1 MALAHFWMQS
11 ISRAKASL
19 PASVAVHYLKRE
31 AEFAPEAYLSRTSE
45 STKDRHDLV
54 AWDVQHLPT
63 WAEDSPGKFFSAAE
77 RYEGVN
83 RYHAIMLQFS
93 LPKEMTHD
101 QHLSLT
107 QDFLEATMPDKS
119 LLWVKHEPLDN
130 FTHEP
135 QPHCHILLSAR
146 TVDGIARDP
155 AQTFMRWNAAHPE
168 EGGCQK
174 DAFWSQRQAVEQL
187 RHAFTDLTNFHA
199 EKLGLAMRIDSRS
212 LHRRDIDRKPMV
224 KEEDRPS
231 REALAAEQVKA
242 AYAWEQRKVYKG
254 LGEIQA
260 IPREEFVL
268 LVRQWT
274 RDYDR
279 GQQLPRVSLTEVQAW
294 TTQEQARLAQR
305 QQGVDYQL
313 AQVERG
319 LAGELR
325 AHELLALTQRP
336 RQEQPVT
343 PGLRARI
350 FEDDHPG
357 YRY

>member
-11 ISRAKASL
+11 ISRAKANL

-31 AEFAPEAYLSRTSE
+31 AEFAAEAYLSRTSE
-45 STKDRHDLV
+45 RTKDRHDLV
-54 AWDVQHLPT
+54 AWGVQHLPA
-63 WAEDSPGKFFSAAE
+63 WAEDSPGTFFRAAE
-77 RYEGVN
+77 QYEGAN
-83 RYHAIMLQFS
+83 RYHAVMLQFS
-93 LPKEMTHD
+93 LPKEMTHA
-101 QHLSLT
+101 QHLALT
-107 QDFLEATMPDKS
+107 HDFIEATMSDKT
-119 LLWVKHEPLDN
+119 LLWVKHEPLDT

-135 QPHCHILLSAR
+135 QPHIHMLLSAR
-146 TVDGIARDP
+146 TVDGIARDEQ
-155 AQTFMRWNAAHPE
+155 QTFQRWNRE
-168 EGGCQK
+168 EPARGGCEK
-174 DAFWSQRQAVEQL
+174 DLFWSRRQAVEQL

-199 EKLGLAMRIDSRS
+199 EKLGLDMRIDSRS
-212 LHRRDIDRKPMV
+212 LRRRDIDRKPMY
-224 KEEDRPS
+224 KEEDRPN
-231 REALAAEQVKA
+231 RVVLEAEQHKA
-242 AYAWEQRKVYKG
+242 AQAWEQRKVYKG
-254 LGEIQA
+254 LGEVQA

-294 TTQEQARLAQR
+294 TTEEQTRLAQR
-305 QQGVDYQL
+305 QQGVDHQL

-325 AHELLALTQRP
+325 AHELLALTPRP
-336 RQEQPVT
+336 RQEEPVT